1 METKKAVLYARV
13 STEKNTQQTSIER
26 QKEELTQFAQ
36 SMGFSELTY
45 FEDKSSGYEVE
56 RDGLLEMLDYMKEH
70 HVKVLFVQDE
80 TRLGRGNARIAIF
93 HLMQKLEATIYSNN
107 EVGPLTFNDMDTMVL
122 EILSIVEEYQRK
134 MHNAKIKRGMRR
146 AVQNGF
152 RPELNLKERSGNVD
166 GRERIEVPVE
176 QIVQL
181 RSKGLTFKEIANIL
195 NSLGFEVSKATVH
208 RRYQEYEQ
216 AQTDQEVN

>member
-1 METKKAVLYARV
+1 MKNNKAVLYARV
-13 STEKNTQQTSIER
+13 STEKSTQQTSIQR
-26 QKEELTQFAQ
+26 QKEELTKFANSQ
-36 SMGFSELTY
+36 GFTDLTY

-56 RDGLLEMLDYMKEH
+56 REGLLAMLDYMKAH
-70 HVKVLFVQDE
+70 DVKALFVQDE

-93 HLMQKLEATIYSNN
+93 HIMQKQEVTIYSNN

-122 EILSIVEEYQRK
+122 EILAIVEEYQRK

-152 RPELNLKERSGNVD
+152 RPELNLKERSGNLE
-166 GRERIEVPVE
+166 GRERKEVPIE

-181 RSKGLTFKEIANIL
+181 RHKGLTFKEIATFL
-195 NSLGFEVSKATVH
+195 NSAGFEVSKATVH
-208 RRYQEYEQ
+208 RRYQEYERLLLEEQ
-216 AQTDQEVN
+216 

>member
-1 METKKAVLYARV
+1 MNKQKAVLYARV
-13 STEKNTQQTSIER
+13 STEKSTQQTSIER
-26 QKEELTQFAQ
+26 QKEELTKFAH
-36 SMGFSELTY
+36 SLGFTDLMH

-56 RDGLLEMLDYMKEH
+56 REGLLAMLDYMKNEQ
-70 HVKVLFVQDE
+70 VNALFIQDE

-93 HLMQKLEATIYSNN
+93 HIMQKQEVTIYSNN
-107 EVGPLTFNDMDTMVL
+107 DVGPLTFNDMDTMVL
-122 EILSIVEEYQRK
+122 EILAIVEEYQRK

-152 RPELNLKERSGNVD
+152 RPELNLKDRKGNLD
-166 GRERIEVPVE
+166 GRERKEVPIE

-181 RSKGLTFKEIANIL
+181 RQKKMTFKEIADFL
-195 NSLGFEVSKATVH
+195 NAAGFNVSKATVH

-216 AQTDQEVN
+216 AQIKE

>member
-1 METKKAVLYARV
+1 MKNNKAVLYARV
-13 STEKNTQQTSIER
+13 STEKSTQQTSIQR
-26 QKEELTQFAQ
+26 QKEELTKFAN
-36 SMGFSELTY
+36 SKGFTDLTY

-56 RDGLLEMLDYMKEH
+56 REGLLAMLDYMKAH
-70 HVKVLFVQDE
+70 DVKALFVQDE

-93 HLMQKLEATIYSNN
+93 HIMQKQEVTIYSNN

-122 EILSIVEEYQRK
+122 EILAIVEEYQRK

-152 RPELNLKERSGNVD
+152 RPELNLKERSGNLE
-166 GRERIEVPVE
+166 GRERKEVPIE

-181 RSKGLTFKEIANIL
+181 RHKGLTFKEIATFL
-195 NSLGFEVSKATVH
+195 NSAGFEVSKATVH
-208 RRYQEYEQ
+208 RRYQEYERLLIEEQ
-216 AQTDQEVN
+216 

>member
-1 METKKAVLYARV
+1 MNKQKAVLYARV
-13 STEKNTQQTSIER
+13 STEKSTQQTSIER
-26 QKEELTQFAQ
+26 QKEELTKFAH
-36 SMGFSELTY
+36 SLGFTDLMH

-56 RDGLLEMLDYMKEH
+56 REGLLAMLDYMKNEQ
-70 HVKVLFVQDE
+70 VNALFIQDE

-93 HLMQKLEATIYSNN
+93 HIMQKQEVTIYSNN
-107 EVGPLTFNDMDTMVL
+107 DVGPLTFNDMDTMVL
-122 EILSIVEEYQRK
+122 EILAIVEEYQRK

-152 RPELNLKERSGNVD
+152 RPELNLKDRKGNLD
-166 GRERIEVPVE
+166 GRERKEVPIE

-181 RSKGLTFKEIANIL
+181 RQKKMTFKEIADFL
-195 NSLGFEVSKATVH
+195 NATGFNVSKATVH

-216 AQTDQEVN
+216 AQIKE

>member
-1 METKKAVLYARV
+1 MKNQKAVLYARV
-13 STEKNTQQTSIER
+13 STEKSTQQTSIQR
-26 QKEELTQFAQ
+26 QKEELTKFANSQ
-36 SMGFSELTY
+36 GFTDLTY

-56 RDGLLEMLDYMKEH
+56 REGLLAMLDYMKAH
-70 HVKVLFVQDE
+70 DVKALFVQDE

-93 HLMQKLEATIYSNN
+93 HIMQKQEVTIYSNN

-122 EILSIVEEYQRK
+122 EILAIVEEYQRK

-152 RPELNLKERSGNVD
+152 RPELNLKERSGNLE
-166 GRERIEVPVE
+166 GRERKEVPIE

-181 RSKGLTFKEIANIL
+181 RHKGLTFKEIATFL
-195 NSLGFEVSKATVH
+195 NSAGFEVSKATVH
-208 RRYQEYEQ
+208 RRYQEYERLLLEEQ
-216 AQTDQEVN
+216 